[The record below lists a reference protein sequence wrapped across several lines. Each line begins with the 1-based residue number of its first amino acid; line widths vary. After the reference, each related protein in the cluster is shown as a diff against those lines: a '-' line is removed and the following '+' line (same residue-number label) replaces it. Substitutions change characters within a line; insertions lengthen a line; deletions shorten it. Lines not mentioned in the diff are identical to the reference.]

1 MGQRFAKNYPESLD
15 EMESLQNQ
23 VFPNKK
29 VRTTGLSLVIHP
41 VGKTPKLSDV
51 WVYSNCRIGNTKNP
65 FTEAVMSYDMHSMY
79 SFTNLGKL
87 LKPSISIVSQWL
99 AT

>member
-51 WVYSNCRIGNTKNP
+51 
-65 FTEAVMSYDMHSMY
+65 
-79 SFTNLGKL
+79 
-87 LKPSISIVSQWL
+87 
-99 AT
+99 